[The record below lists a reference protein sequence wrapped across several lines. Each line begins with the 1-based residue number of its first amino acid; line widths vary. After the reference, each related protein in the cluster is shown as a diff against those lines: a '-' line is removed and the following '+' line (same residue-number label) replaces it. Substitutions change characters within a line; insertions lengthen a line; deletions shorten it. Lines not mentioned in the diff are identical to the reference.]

1 MVHHLTHAQ
10 SVEYKSHVASVERER
25 QAMSSLIEFKSH
37 IVIPVGLKP
46 GHQVG
51 AGEARG
57 AQDRVHVEHDHR

>member
-1 MVHHLTHAQ
+1 MVVHHLTHAQ

-51 AGEARG
+51 AAAEEGGGKRG
-57 AQDRVHVEHDHR
+57 AAQGL